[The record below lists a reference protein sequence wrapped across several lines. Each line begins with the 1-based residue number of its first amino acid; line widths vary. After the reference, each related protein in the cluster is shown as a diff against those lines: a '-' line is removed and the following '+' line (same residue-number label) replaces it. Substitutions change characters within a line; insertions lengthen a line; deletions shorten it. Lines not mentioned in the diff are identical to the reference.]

1 MIYWWASLLSWQH
14 MRIIDPFSLILYASA
29 KIICMQKP
37 DDFKGVSHLISV
49 VVNET
54 HDKYTSRTRE
64 EAWFQKCE

>member
-1 MIYWWASLLSWQH
+1 
-14 MRIIDPFSLILYASA
+14 MRIIDPFCLILYASA

-54 HDKYTSRTRE
+54 HDRTRE
-64 EAWFQKCE
+64 EA